1 MHCGHSQAVVA
12 NLNHSPGRR
21 ISSLPAHAD
30 FYISAWLGVAN
41 GIANNIFEGAA
52 KLLRYTRGRAGI
64 PGSHADRAVSS
75 LGFKISIRRDFL
87 EQVCQLYLF
96 FLARFGV
103 AIESRQCEELAD
115 QFVQILRF
123 KLNAVQIFR
132 SVFRGTLPQ
141 QTQRKGQTSQGRTQL
156 MGNIS
161 QQATLCFNK
170 RFDSVCHSVEASSE
184 SANFIAPPQN
194 EIVAARSKLAVRD
207 SSCHVTEPGHR
218 SSDAPSKHPTK
229 DSPDEQNHKEA

>member
-1 MHCGHSQAVVA
+1 
-12 NLNHSPGRR
+12 
-21 ISSLPAHAD
+21 
-30 FYISAWLGVAN
+30 
-41 GIANNIFEGAA
+41 
-52 KLLRYTRGRAGI
+52 
-64 PGSHADRAVSS
+64 
-75 LGFKISIRRDFL
+75 
-87 EQVCQLYLF
+87 
-96 FLARFGV
+96 
-103 AIESRQCEELAD
+103 
-115 QFVQILRF
+115 
-123 KLNAVQIFR
+123 
-132 SVFRGTLPQ
+132 
-141 QTQRKGQTSQGRTQL
+141 

-229 DSPDEQNHKEA
+229 DSPDEQNHKEAGERRKTESFEQRNKRNMRQNEKDRVFAAAWACRLLSRKCAVANSR